1 MARMATRI
9 ASGMA
14 AAAALPLALLA
25 PTSAAA
31 DTPSTTTYHGVFT
44 SREFTNCNDAPQV
57 GVVSGTW
64 NIIKR
69 GDTDAT
75 VSINIFVNGKH
86 HVSFGGPIHETY
98 VPGSIVA
105 VADGTLAGRLT
116 ISLTGDALTY
126 TIPDY
131 SLFGLSCDRVT
142 YMGSLGR

>member
-44 SREFTNCNDAPQV
+44 SRV
-57 GVVSGTW
+57 GDTCTPTLPDGDVSGTW

-69 GDTDAT
+69 GDSDAT
-75 VSINIFVNGKH
+75 VSINISVDGKH
-86 HVSFGGPIHETY
+86 HVSFGGPIPQTT
-98 VPGSIVA
+98 VDGSTVA
-105 VADGTLAGRLT
+105 VKVLTQAGWLT
-116 ISLTGDALTY
+116 ITLTDEELKY
-126 TIPDY
+126 TIPGY
-131 SLFGLSCDRVT
+131 KYLGLTCESVT
-142 YMGSLGR
+142 YKGSLGR